1 MTVFY
6 RKYRP
11 QKLSEILGQ
20 KPIVETL
27 LSQLTSGKIGHGYL
41 FSGPKG
47 TGKTSTAR
55 IIAKAVNCQ
64 KVHSSQS
71 TVHSKTK
78 TVNREL
84 STRNLL
90 FSEPCNKCVSCLAI
104 TDGSCLDLI
113 EIDAASNRGIDEIRD
128 LREKIKLSPVSGRFK
143 VYIIDEAHMLTMEAF
158 NALLKTLEEPPAHAI
173 FILCTTALVKLPST
187 IISRL
192 QQFNFARATDTDLAH
207 ALGKITKDESIK
219 IEENAISAIVKAAD
233 GSFRDAVSILDQL
246 ASSKKKIG
254 EGDVESLTFFSGW
267 NLLFAFVETLADGN
281 LRKAVE
287 TIEKISQKG
296 ADLSF
301 FTKETIL
308 FLEKLLFLKIGI
320 VPGDLSK
327 EDDQL
332 LKMKVLA
339 GKFDYS
345 ALQSL
350 MKLLLISEGEIK
362 TYPLPQIPIVLAICK
377 YCGEPEIDQEPV
389 AFEIKNDEEKVS
401 ASEKLEPKPQKK
413 ISLKGDK
420 KSDNK
425 KVVEETTSKK
435 KLKSLSLIQKHWGE
449 FLDKVKP
456 LNAHVVALLRSTRPT
471 DFDGVNLT
479 LEVFYRF
486 HKEKL
491 EEPKILTML
500 GQVIEEV
507 MGSRINLKF
516 VLAQKKTHPPAAV
529 VKSDVVEASQY
540 EFEKI
545 AQEIFSK

>member
-1 MTVFY
+1 MVSITKPKKMTVFY

-55 IIAKAVNCQ
+55 IIAKAVNCKSYKQ
-64 KVHSSQS
+64 KPAI
-71 TVHSKTK
+71 
-78 TVNREL
+78 
-84 STRNLL
+84 RNQKLI
-90 FSEPCNKCVSCLAI
+90 FGEPCNKCISCLAI

-173 FILCTTALVKLPST
+173 FILCTTALAKLPST

-219 IEENAISAIVKAAD
+219 IEESAISAIVKAAD
-233 GSFRDAVSILDQL
+233 GSFRDAVSVLDQL

-320 VPGDLSK
+320 VPGDLNQ
-327 EDDQL
+327 EGDQL
-332 LKMKVLA
+332 SKMKVLA

-362 TYPLPQIPIVLAICK
+362 AYPLPQIPIVLAVCK
-377 YCGEPEIDQEPV
+377 YCGEPEINQEPDV
-389 AFEIKNDEEKVS
+389 ALQIKNDEEKVS